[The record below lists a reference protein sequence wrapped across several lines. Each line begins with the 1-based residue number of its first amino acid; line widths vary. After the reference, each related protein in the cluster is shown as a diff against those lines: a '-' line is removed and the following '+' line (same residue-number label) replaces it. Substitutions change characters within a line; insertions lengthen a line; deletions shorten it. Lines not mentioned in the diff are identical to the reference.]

1 MRHGALSIVLTLG
14 VTKKIIY
21 NLKKEKEN
29 PIRQKKKK
37 KKNHEDFGIEV
48 FIANTTGL
56 QFWWKCNGCTFIYKI
71 SDIILIYPQW
81 TASNPRRIPN

>member
-37 KKNHEDFGIEV
+37 EKK
-48 FIANTTGL
+48 
-56 QFWWKCNGCTFIYKI
+56 
-71 SDIILIYPQW
+71 S
-81 TASNPRRIPN
+81 